1 MDQIQQRERAIAK
14 LRKIK
19 VLALEGVGGEK
30 TGAQKMYEDL
40 KNKYQITE
48 AEIEEKLPEPKKR
61 QQLSFTMAVLQQQ
74 LHEEHLCCD
83 DCPEHYGNS
92 VCSSCGTY
100 GNIKDLE
107 EQWEHLTAEMEGRQ
121 YAGKQK

>member
-1 MDQIQQRERAIAK
+1 MDQIQQREKAIAK

-40 KNKYQITE
+40 KSKYQITE

-61 QQLSFTMAVLQQQ
+61 Q
-74 LHEEHLCCD
+74 
-83 DCPEHYGNS
+83 
-92 VCSSCGTY
+92 
-100 GNIKDLE
+100 
-107 EQWEHLTAEMEGRQ
+107 
-121 YAGKQK
+121 